1 MLVHRVLCPV
11 DFSDCSRR
19 ALHYADA
26 LANRYDA
33 DLHVVHFYLEVVP
46 PAVPLEVPKTPD
58 GDSVRQAT
66 IEALGEFVKRAGV
79 TRDVRRLARPGL
91 PVQGVLDYAAEIRA
105 DLIVLGTHG
114 RTGLDRALLGSTA
127 ERVLHSAA
135 CPVLTI
141 PGAAAESA
149 PRDHASFTHVLCAV
163 DFSPASAPVVEHGLS
178 LARDSEAKLTLLPCW
193 RCCPTRTRRRG
204 RNIGSGSS
212 LTCGDRRRSSSE
224 SSASPERER
233 VITEDDTANAS
244 DTTGRASS

>member
-178 LARDSEAKLTLLPCW
+178 LARDSEAKLTLLHVLEMLSDQDAQTW
-193 RCCPTRTRRRG
+193 AEHRVWQFIDMRRQKALEQR
-204 RNIGSGSS
+204 I
-212 LTCGDRRRSSSE
+212 
-224 SSASPERER
+224 ERFP
-233 VITEDDTANAS
+233 
-244 DTTGRASS
+244 